1 MAEEKIPVLTEVYKP
16 KKASKKTNT
25 PANVTVDVTPEMIAK
40 ITAQI
45 KPRLEAEIT
54 DYVLEELREELQKAR
69 NEMISS
75 TKDFVDKTKAD
86 LKTEIPNMYHE
97 SIKLAE
103 VNLNDKFA
111 DMHVEATGKFDMAIS
126 EIANNITENTQG
138 DIDERVMQSISAA
151 MEAHQPAVVAEYQEE
166 LNSQLTEASTSLQ
179 SSFENTS
186 AELKQA
192 LQAHIESAQVAFND
206 ANQQSQQAIIEQH
219 QTSLKQA
226 LDAILADEQARAEES
241 MQAQLSEMQTNI
253 LEVHQASLAKT
264 LEGQMQ
270 MQGDAAESAILNR
283 LKEYQNQ
290 LRAENEQMMAADML
304 AAQTEISERI
314 EESTAEQVGLMHSQV
329 GSIQQE
335 TFAKLRED
343 FNAEKNTIFEATA
356 NHIKTSFAE
365 QMQAQS
371 DALREQFLTQVNG
384 DLPEVQAVLQENIQA
399 ILTNLVPDIEQS
411 LRDQLTAELKQLLL
425 TVNFVLPDR

>member
-16 KKASKKTNT
+16 KKGSQKGSAPTE
-25 PANVTVDVTPEMIAK
+25 VTVEVTPEMIAK

-54 DYVLEELREELQKAR
+54 DYVIDELRGEIQKAR
-69 NEMISS
+69 EEIVSS

-97 SIKLAE
+97 TVKLAE

-111 DMHVEATGKFDMAIS
+111 DMHVTATSKFDSAIS
-126 EIANNITENTQG
+126 EIANNISENTQG
-138 DIDERVMQSISAA
+138 DIDKRVMQSIDAA
-151 MEAHQPAVVAEYQEE
+151 MKEYEPEVLANNQEK
-166 LNSQLTEASTSLQ
+166 LNSQLEEASTALQ
-179 SSFENTS
+179 ASFDNTS
-186 AELKQA
+186 AQLKQT
-192 LQAHIESAQVAFND
+192 LQESIESAQSAFNE
-206 ANQQSQQAIIEQH
+206 ANQQSQQTIIEQH
-219 QTSLKQA
+219 QASLKEA
-226 LDAILADEQARAEES
+226 LDAILETEQAAAEQS
-241 MQAQLSEMQTNI
+241 MQARLDEVQNTI
-253 LEVHQASLAKT
+253 LESHKASLSKT

-270 MQGDAAESAILNR
+270 TQGEAAERALLNR

-290 LRAENEQMMAADML
+290 LRSENEQMMAADML
-304 AAQTEISERI
+304 ASQTEISERI

-343 FNAEKNTIFEATA
+343 FNAEKNAIFESSA

-384 DLPEVQAVLQENIQA
+384 DLPEVQAVLQENIQT
-399 ILTNLVPDIEQS
+399 ILSNLVPDIEQS

-425 TVNFVLPDR
+425 TVNFVLPE